1 MASPFD
7 APIPGQSLTDEPG
20 NAPWEK
26 PSEIDNV
33 DDVKLHY
40 VRMLSDQEVMD
51 DLAVMFDG
59 GMTVKPFIKTL
70 VQSGAMQGIHT
81 VDVGLLV
88 MTDLSKFLTGA
99 MKTYGIT
106 VKADEVDDTE
116 KKAMREEQ
124 RTLTAIKLAMANAKT
139 KGKTAGNDAGV
150 RMMEE
155 MQAVEQGV
163 STEEPVVAEQAA
175 PAMEQQPAA
184 PQGAGLMARGA

>member
-59 GMTVKPFIKTL
+59 GMTIKPFIKTL

-88 MTDLSKFLTGA
+88 MTA